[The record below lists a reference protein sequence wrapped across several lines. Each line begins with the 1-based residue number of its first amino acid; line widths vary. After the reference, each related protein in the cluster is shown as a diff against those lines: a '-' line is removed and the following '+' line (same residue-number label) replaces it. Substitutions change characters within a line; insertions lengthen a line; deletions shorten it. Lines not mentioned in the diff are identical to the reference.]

1 MSQKEI
7 VNDKKTKKP
16 LKKLIEVDDDDV
28 KVVKNVVGNADDN
41 CTKVENC
48 VNGEEK
54 KSPKKKKKPPC
65 KNEIFKKEQGLI
77 LDKFHKIT
85 KFDGKMTMFYTDDI
99 SEEDRKIINDLVDD
113 IKKFYKAIVWQC
125 ADNEDSEKVWILL
138 LKSVYKHTGHKVTQ
152 FIDRKVEN
160 KVVIKKMRIII
171 EKETDGIDRP

>member
-7 VNDKKTKKP
+7 ANDKNIKKP
-16 LKKLIEVDDDDV
+16 LKKLVEADDEDDV
-28 KVVKNVVGNADDN
+28 KVVKNVGGDN
-41 CTKVENC
+41 CCEVANS

-65 KNEIFKKEQGLI
+65 KNEIFKKEQDGI

-85 KFDGKMTMFYTDDI
+85 KFDGKMTMFFTDDI
-99 SEEDRKIINDLVDD
+99 SEEDRKIINDSVDD

-160 KVVIKKMRIII
+160 KVAIKKMRIII
-171 EKETDGIDRP
+171 EKETDLK